1 MKNFWNKPI
10 TWGAYFKYFFA
21 LPMVIY
27 TIIVAVCMG
36 GLKHTNWKRTKE
48 FEKEL
53 ENDGYFNK

>member
-36 GLKHTNWKRTKE
+36 GLKYTKLEKDKRIRKGT
-48 FEKEL
+48 
-53 ENDGYFNK
+53 

>member
-27 TIIVAVCMG
+27 MIIVAACMG
-36 GLKHTNWKRTKE
+36 GLKYTNWKRTKE

>member
-27 TIIVAVCMG
+27 MIIVAVCMR
-36 GLKHTNWKRTKE
+36 GLKYTNWKRNLKTTDISIN
-48 FEKEL
+48 EL
-53 ENDGYFNK
+53 I